1 MLKFSMDQK
10 VYNIA
15 GVEVGGQPWERS
27 TVLVGSI
34 FYSGHK
40 IVKDSLKGVFD
51 EEKAISLLKKEE
63 EISKLTGNTR
73 FIDVVGETTE
83 ALIKYIEFVA
93 DQTSI
98 PILVDS
104 PSQKV
109 RIETI
114 KHFANSDLIPRL
126 IYSSIGIDYTD
137 EELNCLKECGVKNA
151 IIMAFSMKA
160 IKPKKKIELLETEL
174 LPAAKSAGIE
184 NIFIDAGVMDVA
196 SVSWVSLSIRDIKE
210 RFGYPTGCAPANALY
225 TWERMK
231 KLGKSAFRAAAAAVF
246 SMTRL
251 LGADFCLYG
260 PIKNA
265 SWVYPAVATID
276 GLLAYGG
283 RLNGLKPLKKNH
295 PLFNLF

>member
-1 MLKFSMDQK
+1 MLKFSSDQK
-10 VYNIA
+10 TYNIA

-27 TVLVGSI
+27 TVLIGSI
-34 FYSGHK
+34 FYSGDK
-40 IVKDSLKGVFD
+40 IVKDPIRGIFD
-51 EEKAISLLKKEE
+51 EEKAKILLKEEE
-63 EISKLTGNTR
+63 EISKLTGNSR

-93 DQTSI
+93 NQTSI

-104 PSQKV
+104 PSLKV
-109 RIETI
+109 RIEVI
-114 KHFANSDLIPRL
+114 KHFANSDLMPRL
-126 IYSSIGIDYTD
+126 IYSSIGVDYTD
-137 EELNCLKECGVKNA
+137 EELGCLSDCGVKNA

-160 IKPKKKIELLETEL
+160 IKPEKKIELLETDL
-174 LPAAKSAGIE
+174 LPAVKSAGIE
-184 NIFIDAGVMDVA
+184 NIFIDTGVMDVA

-210 RFGYPTGCAPANALY
+210 KYGYPTGCAPANALY

-231 KLGKSAFRAAAAAVF
+231 KLGKIAFHAAAASVF

-265 SWVYPAVATID
+265 SWVYPAVATCD

-283 RLNGLKPLKKNH
+283 RLYGLRPLINDH